1 MNSVN
6 VPTTSPTLDI
16 PPDEPATP
24 RHALPDRDNIA
35 KLIEAFYGRVR
46 DDALIGPIFAEILDG
61 RWDSHMPK
69 MVDFWSSLV
78 LGEKSYQGNVKAVHQ
93 PLAMLTPEHF
103 NRWLALFFDTVEQRF
118 EPAAAVQFM
127 EPALRIAHSL
137 QLSRFGWEFKVP
149 EAQRALLERLRPRR
163 SDAAAED
170 GAPARPRGKTVPG
183 SM

>member
-1 MNSVN
+1 MNTASDTPMQSVTHN
-6 VPTTSPTLDI
+6 
-16 PPDEPATP
+16 PALP
-24 RHALPDRDNIA
+24 RHAQPDRVNIA
-35 KLIEAFYGRVR
+35 ELIEAFYSRVR
-46 DDALIGPIFAEILDG
+46 DDTLIGPVFAEVLEG

-78 LGEKSYQGNVKAVHQ
+78 LGEKSYQGNLKAAHQ

-103 NRWLALFFDTVEQRF
+103 NRWLALFFETVEQRF

-149 EAQRALLERLRPRR
+149 AAQKALLEQLRPRR
-163 SDAAAED
+163 LDRSEHL
-170 GAPARPRGKTVPG
+170 
-183 SM
+183 